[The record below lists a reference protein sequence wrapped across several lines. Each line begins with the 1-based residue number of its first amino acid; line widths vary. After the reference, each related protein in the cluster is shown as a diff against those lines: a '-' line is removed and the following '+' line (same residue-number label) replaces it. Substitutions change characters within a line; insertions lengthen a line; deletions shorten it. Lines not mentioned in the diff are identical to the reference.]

1 MSGAPMNSFGLWVD
15 RYLVPV
21 AVALS
26 LVLSVTTAVE
36 AYIVG
41 TLLNPAAA
49 ASVAAMLA
57 LSAASLAL
65 IPKHISRRGPYTDF
79 VKLLLSTCL
88 AIYINAAPGLVIPDY
103 PSLPLWVR
111 IVFALLPVAH
121 AAHMMKLDEKLKHR
135 IDRVASKRI

>member
-1 MSGAPMNSFGLWVD
+1 MNRFGLWVD
-15 RYLVPV
+15 RYLVLV

-26 LVLSVTTAVE
+26 LVLSVATAVE

-57 LSAASLAL
+57 LSAVSLAL
-65 IPKHISRRGPYTDF
+65 TPKHISRGGLYTDF
-79 VKLLLSTCL
+79 AKLLLSTCL

-103 PSLPLWVR
+103 PSPPLWVR

-135 IDRVASKRI
+135 IEEITSKRI